1 MFDKIKK
8 IFSKNKDL
16 VEFDIDFNKFKDN
29 KDIVC
34 YDELYKALEIMK
46 TVDKIRSE
54 NNLGKYHYK
63 NIRTNKKTCEKIEE
77 LLKYNLLNT
86 KNKFKKRYK
95 EKYLLSMFS
104 MDCLMWSPFIQ
115 DDIKDD
121 KIVII
126 LPENKDFTEVEKG
139 M

>member
-34 YDELYKALEIMK
+34 YDELYKDLDIMK
-46 TVDKIRSE
+46 TVDKIRSD

-63 NIRTNKKTCEKIEE
+63 NIRTNKKTCE
-77 LLKYNLLNT
+77 
-86 KNKFKKRYK
+86 
-95 EKYLLSMFS
+95 
-104 MDCLMWSPFIQ
+104 
-115 DDIKDD
+115 
-121 KIVII
+121 
-126 LPENKDFTEVEKG
+126 
-139 M
+139 